1 MNRQPKGQNLIR
13 ATVHLDAALL
23 AELDAAGRAQSL
35 SRSAVLAQLLRK
47 ALPRQRRRSWS

>member
-1 MNRQPKGQNLIR
+1 MNRQPKGLNLVR

-47 ALPRQRRRSWS
+47 SLPKQQKASA